1 MVEILDEETKKE
13 IKAAIDEGMKELK
26 KSWKS
31 ESKEMKKSLDK
42 EIKGGKKIAGKAINT
57 EMKKLEM
64 ECCDKAEEYIKAF
77 KENPVEWV
85 AGAFVA
91 GLLLGGLF
99 RK

>member
-1 MVEILDEETKKE
+1 MVELLDEQTKKE
-13 IKAAIDEGMKELK
+13 IKAVMDEEMKELR
-26 KSWKS
+26 KSWKG
-31 ESKEMKKSLDK
+31 EVKEIKKSLDK
-42 EIKGGKKIAGKAINT
+42 EIKGGKKIVGKAVDK
-57 EMKKLEM
+57 EMKKLET
-64 ECCDKAEEYIKAF
+64 ECCDKAEEYIKSF

>member
-1 MVEILDEETKKE
+1 MVEILDEQTKKE
-13 IKAAIDEGMKELK
+13 IKAVIDGEIKELK

-31 ESKEMKKSLDK
+31 EASEMKKSLDK
-42 EIKGGKKIAGKAINT
+42 EMKSRKKVVG
-57 EMKKLEM
+57 KKLEDELDSKAA
-64 ECCDKAEEYIKAF
+64 ECIESF
-77 KENPVEWV
+77 KENPMEWV

>member
-1 MVEILDEETKKE
+1 MVEILDDETKKE
-13 IKAAIDEGMKELK
+13 IKAVIDEGMKELR

-31 ESKEMKKSLDK
+31 ESNDMKKSLDK
-42 EIKGGKKIAGKAINT
+42 EIKGKKKVAGKAIDK
-57 EMKKLEM
+57 EKKKLEM
-64 ECCDKAEEYIKAF
+64 DCRDKAEEYIESF
-77 KENPVEWV
+77 KENPMEWV